1 MSAKGA
7 GRKAPS
13 WRRYEQPSADEVE
26 RESRGLDGRPLE
38 PSDPAPAPAPAARKV
53 AGRRWVAFG
62 TAAAVVGGGAVFALT
77 REGGLLEPAPEP
89 YPREERYEE
98 IMTADALAEIEA
110 ALEAATGSTQVL
122 TVRIHG
128 VDDVNITVAPEEAG
142 GLAGMWLWDGQTLE
156 NLSAGPIGDEL
167 PFELSEIEPA
177 VLVALDE
184 EARDRSDGDISS
196 SRVTIEK
203 PAPEYDDWLQL
214 SVTEVDHGR
223 VVLFADK
230 DGTINGDL
238 VYESWR
244 DD

>member
-1 MSAKGA
+1 MSADGA
-7 GRKAPS
+7 GRKAS
-13 WRRYEQPSADEVE
+13 RWRRYQRPGADEIE

-38 PSDPAPAPAPAARKV
+38 PSDPAPVPAAHRFS
-53 AGRRWVAFG
+53 GRRWVALG

-128 VDDVNITVAPEEAG
+128 VDDVNITVAPEEEG

-156 NLSAGPIGDEL
+156 NPSASQAGDQL
-167 PFELSEIEPA
+167 PFDLSEIDPA

-184 EARDRSDGDISS
+184 EARGRTDGVISG

-203 PAPEYDDWLQL
+203 PASEYDDWLQL